1 MLVNLSYGVA
11 LDLGLVWFISWRVCW
26 QASAWRAV
34 PCGDGQCSVL
44 ALQRA
49 FRYATFLVASMRRSG
64 YPFFLSY
71 SYCMF
76 NVCEDGQCRRQI
88 TGVIFKPAATQTA
101 PHPIPYIALYS
112 PW

>member
-34 PCGDGQCSVL
+34 PCGDGPCSVL

-49 FRYATFLVASMRRSG
+49 FRYATVLVASMRRSDHW
-64 YPFFLSY
+64 FFVLLLLHVLK
-71 SYCMF
+71 
-76 NVCEDGQCRRQI
+76 VCGDGQRQWLFLL
-88 TGVIFKPAATQTA
+88 G
-101 PHPIPYIALYS
+101 
-112 PW
+112 